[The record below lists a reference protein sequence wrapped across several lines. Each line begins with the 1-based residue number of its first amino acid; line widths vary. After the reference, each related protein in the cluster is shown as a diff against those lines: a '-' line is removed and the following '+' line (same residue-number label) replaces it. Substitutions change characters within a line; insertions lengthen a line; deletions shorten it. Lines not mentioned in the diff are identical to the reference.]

1 MLITTYL
8 CTDSGYYEGYN
19 DYGEFGAGRK
29 LVKMIKTLQVYN
41 MTIIISRFIKRKK
54 SQPMLFSYN
63 LGSY

>member
-29 LVKMIKTLQVYN
+29 LVKMIQTLQVYN
-41 MTIIISRFIKRKK
+41 MTIVISRFYAKHRG
-54 SQPMLFSYN
+54 L
-63 LGSY
+63 